1 MGGASYGG
9 SAFGGGVGTFG
20 GTGMGG
26 ALVNQGGALVNQ
38 GGTSV
43 TQGGALV
50 TQGGAT
56 VTYGGA
62 STLGGATGAGGSTTS
77 LACGTNLLEGNLG
90 TNNNWIGGDSAS
102 TADNPCG
109 VQGAIYGFSDGTS
122 CTVPTTLCTAGQC
135 CISGAT
141 IVDATYAAYG
151 CGIGV
156 SLNDSGGTTSVKSAY
171 SGTATSFRITISGTS
186 AAPIRIIFKQTASDT
201 EEAPYEE
208 VAGPGTYTLTFADPT
223 CPTWTTTCT
232 TGGPPFDIQVQVAGG
247 DTAGAFDIC
256 LTELTPL

>member
-1 MGGASYGG
+1 MGGA
-9 SAFGGGVGTFG
+9 VT
-20 GTGMGG
+20 TMGG
-26 ALVNQGGALVNQ
+26 AVTTMGGA
-38 GGTSV
+38 V
-43 TQGGALV
+43 T
-50 TQGGAT
+50 
-56 VTYGGA
+56 
-62 STLGGATGAGGSTTS
+62 TLGGAVTTLGGAVTTLGGAMTTLGGAATTLGGTTAAGGSTTS

-122 CTVPTTLCTAGQC
+122 CTVPAALCSAGQC

-151 CGIGV
+151 CGIGI

-223 CPTWTTTCT
+223 CPTWATTCT

-247 DTAGAFDIC
+247 DTAGAFDLC